1 MKAIGGGGGETRKS
15 AGRSRMDSQLTMSD
29 FAVHMVAPAF
39 SGKTP
44 IARHRLVNALL
55 RDEFDNMG
63 LHALSLRLNSPEEWQ
78 KQGGGDLKA

>member
-1 MKAIGGGGGETRKS
+1 LPLRQPRPSSFPT
-15 AGRSRMDSQLTMSD
+15 D

-55 RDEFDNMG
+55 KDEFDNMG
-63 LHALSLRLNSPEEWQ
+63 LHALSLRLKSPEEWQ
-78 KQGGGDLKA
+78 KEGGGEVMG

>member
-15 AGRSRMDSQLTMSD
+15 LAYFFARTSADFPD

-55 RDEFDNMG
+55 KDEFDNMG

-78 KQGGGDLKA
+78 KQGGGDVQA